1 MGIDETGK
9 YKTNKCSVELFLST
23 CHKHGIDINDQIR
36 DAVREKVIA
45 GSQDVINYA
54 QAIKELN
61 LRIVNDENST
71 KNANKL

>member
-1 MGIDETGK
+1 
-9 YKTNKCSVELFLST
+9 VELFFST